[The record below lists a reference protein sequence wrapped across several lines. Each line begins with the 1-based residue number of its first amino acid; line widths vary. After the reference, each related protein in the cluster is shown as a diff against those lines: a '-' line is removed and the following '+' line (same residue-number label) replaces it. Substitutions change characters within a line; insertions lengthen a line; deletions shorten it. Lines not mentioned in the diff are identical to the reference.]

1 MKKLLFIFTL
11 SLFSMAASAQMSKAE
26 VESMLS
32 GINMQEVKDV
42 FLIRTREHDGATQG
56 WFEKYEKL
64 DPKSFKITYNDHSL
78 VIMGGTYTTLIPYD
92 KIKVIFVKKT
102 EYVSIE
108 LID

>member
-1 MKKLLFIFTL
+1 L
-11 SLFSMAASAQMSKAE
+11 SLFTLVAEAQMSKAE
-26 VESMLS
+26 VETMLN
-32 GINMQEVKDV
+32 GVNIQEVKDV

-64 DPKSFKITYNDHSL
+64 DPKSFKITYNDHSMMIL
-78 VIMGGTYTTLIPYD
+78 GGTYTALIPYD
-92 KIKVIFVKKT
+92 KIKVIFVKKA